1 MRLIETVQKYV
12 VDSEDAARGLIE
24 EFREGAEKKGYRIKK
39 AGYEYKTKKSKGEII
54 SEAWIVSITQIFGDI
69 WEDLV

>member
-24 EFREGAEKKGYRIKK
+24 EFREDATKKGYRIKK
-39 AGYEYKTKKSKGEII
+39 AGYEYKTKKSKGEILA
-54 SEAWIVSITQIFGDI
+54 EAWIVKVEQVHGDI
-69 WEDLV
+69 CEELE